1 MIQII
6 CDEDGN
12 PEKVG
17 YSQHYGGDK
26 RSWDSDDVAKVDGT
40 HPKVYVAK
48 GGHASYYTENKK
60 SLDDP
65 RGDYGE
71 EHTYRN
77 EVNYKIQ
84 LLTNQ
89 NWLEF
94 RGRWGEHGWPGPSP
108 EGPVFR

>member
-1 MIQII
+1 M
-6 CDEDGN
+6 
-12 PEKVG
+12 
-17 YSQHYGGDK
+17 
-26 RSWDSDDVAKVDGT
+26 
-40 HPKVYVAK
+40 AK

-89 NWLEF
+89 NWL
-94 RGRWGEHGWPGPSP
+94 
-108 EGPVFR
+108 